1 VFEILPLTFS
11 EFLELQGVQYATREI
26 DFDQIGDAR
35 FDNIAYETLKS
46 YYEKY
51 IEYGGYPAV
60 VSSDSNMRK
69 SQLLEEIFSSYI
81 NLDVRLLADFKSISN
96 LQRIIS
102 LVGARV
108 GSRLNVDD
116 LSKITGLSRPT
127 VTSYLTFLEQTYLI
141 RMVPAFSASKDVKV
155 RLPKKPYFIDNGI
168 ARINADLSGGAKF
181 ENMICHQ
188 LGFYGNLS
196 FYDSKEGEIDFVLE
210 RSGVRYAFEIKETPT
225 DNHLRKLQKLTNK
238 LHLPNAAL
246 VGRHSVA
253 KFQNYIW
260 GGEL

>member
-11 EFLELQGVQYATREI
+11 EFLEFQGVQYATREI
-26 DFDQIGDAR
+26 DFDQICDVT

-46 YYEKY
+46 YYEEY

-60 VSSDSNMRK
+60 VSSDSNARK
-69 SQLLEEIFSSYI
+69 NQLLEEIFSSYI

-96 LQRIIS
+96 LQRVIS

-141 RMVPAFSASKDVKV
+141 RMIPAFSSSSDVKV

-196 FYDSKEGEIDFVLE
+196 FHNSKEGEIDFILE
-210 RSGVRYAFEIKETPT
+210 RGDSRHAFEVKETPT
-225 DNHLRKLQKLTNK
+225 DNHLRKLQKRSEQLGLTS
-238 LHLPNAAL
+238 AAL
-246 VGRHSVA
+246 IGRHSVA